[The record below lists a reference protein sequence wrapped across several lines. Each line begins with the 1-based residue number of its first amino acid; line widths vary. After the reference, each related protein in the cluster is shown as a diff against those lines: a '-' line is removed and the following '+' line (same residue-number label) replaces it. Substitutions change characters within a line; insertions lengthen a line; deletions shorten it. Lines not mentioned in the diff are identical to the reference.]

1 MNKREFV
8 GCAGAVGALALLD
21 GPLAVANVRGS
32 TAVPAL
38 AAVILDERYSDARR
52 FAVVLQG
59 RGARRLATQRD
70 VSRLWTG
77 ELDAIVTAAGALAG
91 FTPHSD
97 IMLMADWGAR
107 RNLRV
112 RYLGMHDS
120 RASGLMWHRLRTGAD
135 SSERIRSLDLNHA
148 AWASTLA
155 RGLADTAFGG
165 PGDMACTITT
175 HQRPGGDFPGTL
187 VSWVI
192 A

>member
-8 GCAGAVGALALLD
+8 GCAGAVSALALLD
-21 GPLAVANVRGS
+21 GPLAVATARSS
-32 TAVPAL
+32 TAASAL

-52 FAVVLQG
+52 FADVLQG

-77 ELDAIVTAAGALAG
+77 ELDAIVTTAGALAG

-97 IMLMADWGAR
+97 LMLMADWGAG

-112 RYLGMHDS
+112 HYLGFHDS
-120 RASGLMWHRLRTGAD
+120 RASGVMWHRLRSGAE
-135 SSERIRSLDLNHA
+135 SSERIRSLDWNHA
-148 AWASTLA
+148 AWAATLA
-155 RGLADTAFGG
+155 RSLADAAFDGL
-165 PGDMACTITT
+165 GDTACTITT
-175 HQRPGGDFPGTL
+175 RQRPGGDFPGTL